1 LVLVVLILVLQMVA
15 LVEIQFLIPRLLRLL
30 LDELLPLVVVL
41 AQKLVWLAILAALV
55 VVALM
60 GVQMDIGAVVAYL
73 VKAMLA
79 EQDSLVTPHMVL
91 VAEEGLA
98 Q

>member
-1 LVLVVLILVLQMVA
+1 LVLVVLIPVLQMVA

-30 LDELLPLVVVL
+30 LEELLPLVAVL

-55 VVALM
+55 VAALM
-60 GVQMDIGAVVAYL
+60 GVQLGIRAVVAYL
-73 VKAMLA
+73 VKVMLA
-79 EQDSLVTPHMVL
+79 GQDFLAAPHMVL